1 LTRVKSGISSAVQIE
16 KNQMKTLLIILIA
29 LSSCTAALLIILS
42 VSYLKYETPSMED
55 AIGFGGML
63 LFAGIFLIPIC
74 YLPTIHLVQKAKPNI
89 PRFLIILGLIIVGNI
104 PCYIFLWIGRSH
116 LGYGEN
122 YLFMIGFVVM
132 AMVFGLVYP
141 LDKKRLLNEK

>member
-1 LTRVKSGISSAVQIE
+1 
-16 KNQMKTLLIILIA
+16 MKTLLIILVS
-29 LSSCTAALLIILS
+29 LSACTAALLIILS

-55 AIGFGGML
+55 AMGFGGML
-63 LFAGIFLIPIC
+63 VIAGLFLIPIC
-74 YLPTIHLVQKAKPNI
+74 YLPTIHFLQKAKPNI
-89 PRFLIILGLIIVGNI
+89 SRFQVILGLLIIGNT
-104 PCYIFLWIGRSH
+104 PCYIFLWISSSN

-141 LDKKRLLNEK
+141 LDKKPLLNEK